1 MTNLQQSAPFS
12 IAVALPTALKS
23 LVERMLQSVLRDQPP
38 LAARWHLSDA
48 TNADVTFRLHG
59 DAGQAISPDL
69 LADVRRRDGRRE
81 IITVEGAW
89 RRGAMAAA
97 LAHIAELIAAKP
109 AQDTAALAMQ
119 WLQNW
124 CALRAQ
130 ADVAVVELRIGDQRV
145 AVIDTRLTNLRFVD
159 GTAALDP
166 NALIARLARE
176 GWTLAPLQAAG
187 VRDGISVKPLLWE
200 LGLRSGVLGPMPALR
215 AAGALR
221 LKGWPYLAAGGPP
234 AFSELIKHLRHG
246 DNDRASLRAL
256 NIAPPAIVDGFLNA
270 CRVCDFFH
278 DGVAKLVTTAAPR
291 VPETAAVAGE
301 QAAISAIRRT
311 LGILRP

>member
-1 MTNLQQSAPFS
+1 MTNPHQSAPFS

-23 LVERMLQSVLRDQPP
+23 LVERMLQSVLRDQPL

-48 TNADVTFRLHG
+48 PTADVTFRLHG
-59 DAGQAISPDL
+59 DDGQAISPDL
-69 LADVRRRDGRRE
+69 LADVRRSDGRHE

-97 LAHIAELIAAKP
+97 LAHIAELVAAKP
-109 AQDTAALAMQ
+109 AQDTSALAMQ
-119 WLQNW
+119 WLQHW

-130 ADVAVVELRIGDQRV
+130 ADAAVVELRIGDQRV
-145 AVIDTRLTNLRFVD
+145 AVIDTRLMTLRFVD
-159 GTAALDP
+159 GTAALDA
-166 NALIARLARE
+166 NALIARIARE
-176 GWTLAPLQAAG
+176 GWTLAPLRSTG
-187 VRDGISVKPLLWE
+187 MRDGVSVKPLLWE
-200 LGLRSGVLGPMPALR
+200 LGLRAGVLGPMPALR
-215 AAGALR
+215 TAGTLR

-234 AFSELIKHLRHG
+234 AFSELIKHLRNG
-246 DNDRASLRAL
+246 DNDRASLRAR
-256 NIAPPAIVDGFLNA
+256 NIAPPALVDGFLNA

-278 DGVAKLVTTAAPR
+278 DGVATLAAPPAPR
-291 VPETAAVAGE
+291 ATMAVAGE